1 MKAQKMQDIAE
12 VCGMLSDAT
21 RLGIVSLLTG
31 GGKSVGAL
39 CDKLALPQPT
49 VSHHLGL
56 LRHTGLVT
64 AERDG
69 KKRIY
74 SLNHAPL
81 APLKRFL
88 AKVK

>member
-1 MKAQKMQDIAE
+1 MQDIAE

-21 RLGIVSLLTG
+21 RLGIVALLTKS
-31 GGKSVGAL
+31 GKSVGTL
-39 CDKLALPQPT
+39 CDKLGLPQPT

-74 SLNHAPL
+74 SLKREQL
-81 APLKRFL
+81 TPLKKFL
-88 AKVK
+88 AKVR